1 MRLTPLE
8 TKIAEITNPVI
19 EDLGFAPFCV
29 KQTSDAGQQILQIM
43 AEDPM
48 TKRLGVDDCAKIS
61 KAVSAV
67 LDVEDPIEGKYRLEV
82 SSPGIDRMLICPEHY
97 EDYIGFEAKI
107 ESDTPAENG
116 QRKFRGRILGIKDNV
131 VTLNTDQGEADIPF
145 ATIVKAKLVLTD
157 ELINA
162 TANL

>member
-8 TKIAEITNPVI
+8 KKIADITNPVI
-19 EDLGFAPFCV
+19 EDLGFLPFCV
-29 KQTSDAGQQILQIM
+29 KTTSESGHQILQIM
-43 AEDPM
+43 AEDPE

-67 LDVEDPIEGKYRLEV
+67 LDVEDPISGKYRLEV
-82 SSPGIDRMLICPEHY
+82 SSPGIDRMLLSPEHY
-97 EDYIGFEAKI
+97 EIYKGFEAKI

-116 QRKFRGRILGIKDNV
+116 QKKFRGRIMGIKDEI

-145 ATIVKAKLVLTD
+145 STIVKAKLVLTD
-157 ELINA
+157 ELIKA
-162 TANL
+162 TAQT